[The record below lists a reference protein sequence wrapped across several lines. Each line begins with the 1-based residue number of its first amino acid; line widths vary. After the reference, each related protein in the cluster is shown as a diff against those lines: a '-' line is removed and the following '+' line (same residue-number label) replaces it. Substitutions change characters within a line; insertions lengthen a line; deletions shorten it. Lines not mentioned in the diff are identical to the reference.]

1 MAPIVA
7 TTDIAR
13 SPDVVFAYVTD
24 PTKLSEWQESVVRA
38 ESSEAPARAGTKARV
53 TRRVG
58 KREMTMSAE
67 LTNLSPRQAGTCEVL
82 TAPFG
87 VTSRGR
93 SNRST
98 AVPDRG

>member
-13 SPDVVFAYVTD
+13 SPDVVFAYVID

-67 LTNLSPRQAGTCEVL
+67 LTNLSP
-82 TAPFG
+82 P
-87 VTSRGR
+87 TSWDVRGLRRPR
-93 SNRST
+93 S
-98 AVPDRG
+98 G